1 MAQVT
6 YKRQQRRPGCFII
19 FLILLVL
26 LVGIVW
32 LGKTGRVGFISDAFE
47 TATAEYGEDEFPEFE
62 EIWSCGSG
70 SNKVVRVPV
79 TGMILLGGDESL
91 FASSGSAELAL
102 RAIRRATADDDVLAL
117 ILEIDSGGGGITASD
132 IIYKALLDFKQSR
145 ADRRIVALC
154 GDTAASGAYY
164 IALAADHI
172 IAHPTTITG
181 SIGVLVQS
189 INVRELATKHGIK
202 DMTIKSGANKD
213 LLNPLT
219 DFTAPQQAIL
229 QSVVD
234 SMHDRF
240 VNLVAANRD
249 LSEEQV
255 RPLAD
260 GRIFTATEALKLGL
274 VDETGYWEDALT
286 RTAELLDV
294 EHIIVYRYEDT
305 FTFGSLFRAMKTVSP
320 RALLGLDES
329 PRLLYRWTL

>member
-1 MAQVT
+1 MTKVT
-6 YKRQQRRPGCFII
+6 YKRQKRHTGC
-19 FLILLVL
+19 LVTLLVFFL
-26 LVGIVW
+26 LLGGLVW
-32 LGKTGRVGFISDAFE
+32 LNMSGRGGVFGGVFE
-47 TATAEYGEDEFPEFE
+47 TVAAEYGEDEFPEFE
-62 EIWSCGSG
+62 ETWSCGSG
-70 SNKVVRVPV
+70 SNKVVRIPV
-79 TGMILLGGDESL
+79 TGMIMLESDGSL
-91 FASSGSAELAL
+91 FMPDGSANLAL
-102 RAIRRATADDDVLAL
+102 RAIRRATLDEDVLAI
-117 ILEIDSGGGGITASD
+117 ILEITSGGGGITASD

-145 ADRRIVALC
+145 ADRQIVALC

-189 INVRELATKHGIK
+189 VNVRELATKHGIK
-202 DMTIKSGANKD
+202 DVTIKSGENKD

-219 DFTAPQQAIL
+219 DFTVQQQTIL

-240 VNLVAANRD
+240 VGLVAKHRA

-274 VDETGYWEDALT
+274 VDETGYWEDAVT

-294 EHIIVYRYEDT
+294 EHIIVYRYDDT

-320 RALLGLDES
+320 RALLGLDQS
-329 PRLLYRWTL
+329 PRLQYRWTL